1 MFIRNR
7 VEKIKQLGEAD
18 WHYVPTADNPSDL
31 GTRGA
36 SPSKLGELWFKG
48 PAWLSYPNDWPRQPE
63 VCQTAE
69 TAKETIVNKTMVMKN
84 VNRDQSIIDQMLTKY
99 TYHRLLRVTAFILR
113 FVKNAKGGSVG
124 GPLTTE
130 EITNAEHVWVRII
143 QEHLPVAD
151 LDLTL
156 RKDEKGEWMDE
167 SKDIIPSSYPEMADL
182 NVCWCETFM
191 KKLDMVE
198 YL

>member
-1 MFIRNR
+1 
-7 VEKIKQLGEAD
+7 
-18 WHYVPTADNPSDL
+18 
-31 GTRGA
+31 
-36 SPSKLGELWFKG
+36 
-48 PAWLSYPNDWPRQPE
+48 
-63 VCQTAE
+63 
-69 TAKETIVNKTMVMKN
+69 MVMKN

-113 FVKNAKGGSVG
+113 FVKNAKGGSLG